1 VGILVT
7 KAVATTKVVSIFYN
21 IYQLGHTSDT
31 SLSLSLS
38 LFALLFVR
46 DIAIPLRKI
55 FSTFS
60 CPDTIWSFSG
70 AFRHS
75 SQPVHESLSLSLSL
89 SRWAF
94 LASSKWF
101 SLKAYGFNQA
111 WSYGGLTP

>member
-38 LFALLFVR
+38 LSLSALLFVR
-46 DIAIPLRKI
+46 DIAIPSRKI

-60 CPDTIWSFSG
+60 CPDTIWNFSG

-75 SQPVHESLSLSLSL
+75 SQPVHECLSLSLSLSL
-89 SRWAF
+89 SLGVSSF
-94 LASSKWF
+94 LEVV
-101 SLKAYGFNQA
+101 
-111 WSYGGLTP
+111 